1 MIEQAIFTSAETDRL
16 AGYQVV
22 AASPGA
28 SVADQRELAIW
39 GPSHGSLIDL
49 GPDGVSFN
57 FHPLPSGAY
66 CVSRTTMAGGEY
78 SGRGRQVY
86 TQCLIVPSD
95 ELARFANNPFDVLRA
110 AMAGGSLEVQQQ
122 IPRQLEPMRLFGHTA
137 AVDSALLA
145 RLSSRPGAPWLARL
159 VQAALSCPSLA
170 IAGAVEPE
178 HLIAGLLNCLPP
190 ECRTQF
196 SFSTGLRYSPRRPFR
211 ITTLADDPAELRQT
225 QRRQGTTVLDASNPN
240 LAEFA
245 PIDGWPRLIE
255 HVLKSGKVSFLA
267 SQFSKRRF
275 ELTPDDL
282 PALALQLMEEFDA
295 SALPSKKR
303 DDASARRKSAESAK
317 PGDWLDGLQQAHA
330 AHRRFRGSATLST
343 PSAQKPTGPAHQ
355 LSTNCPEVL
364 ERLEQVDDLV
374 FEAIDGNAEA
384 LAKLRETWPKLH
396 EELAEPLMAE
406 SREQYLRHAL
416 FIWQGSVTQSGV
428 HDPARAV
435 HALEVL
441 SILFDETP

>member
-22 AASPGA
+22 ATSPGV
-28 SVADQRELAIW
+28 SEADQRELAIW
-39 GPSHGSLIDL
+39 GPSHGSLIDS

-86 TQCLIVPSD
+86 TQCLVVPSD
-95 ELARFANNPFDVLRA
+95 DLARFANNPFAVLRA
-110 AMAGGSLEVQQQ
+110 ALAGGALEVQHQ
-122 IPRQLEPMRLFGHTA
+122 IPRQLEPMQLFGHTP

-145 RLSSRPGAPWLARL
+145 RLSSRPGVSWLATL

-170 IAGAVEPE
+170 LVGGAEPE
-178 HLIAGLLNCLPP
+178 HLIAGILNCLPP
-190 ECRTQF
+190 ECRTRF
-196 SFSTGLRYSPRRPFR
+196 SFSTGLCYSPRRPFR
-211 ITTLADDPAELRQT
+211 VTTLVDDPAEWRQA
-225 QRRQGTTVLDASNPN
+225 RRRYGAVVLDLSHAPPV
-240 LAEFA
+240 EFA
-245 PIDGWPRLIE
+245 PMDGWARLIE
-255 HVLKSGKVSFLA
+255 HVLKSGQVSFLA
-267 SQFSKRRF
+267 AQFSKRRF
-275 ELTPDDL
+275 ELTADDL

-295 SALPSKKR
+295 NALPPKR
-303 DDASARRKSAESAK
+303 RDEAAAARKMAEPAK

-330 AHRRFRGSATLST
+330 AHRRFRGGATIST
-343 PSAQKPTGPAHQ
+343 PSSRNLVGPSHQ
-355 LSTNCPEVL
+355 LSTGCPELL
-364 ERLEQVDDLV
+364 ERLEQLDDLV
-374 FEAIDGNAEA
+374 FEAIDGDAQA

-396 EELAEPLMAE
+396 EELAEPLLAE

-416 FIWQGSVTQSGV
+416 FIWQGSTEDTGA

-435 HALEVL
+435 HALDVL
-441 SILFDETP
+441 SILFDEA